1 MLQAALA
8 MRRVLSP
15 FKVVA
20 DLLHESLVLSVT
32 RREKSLFGLLAF
44 HEIGK
49 VLLDDRLDVLAGFA
63 RAAEIGHL
71 GCLICFE
78 FLLRRLQV
86 SHLVHSR

>member
-15 FKVVA
+15 FNVVA

-32 RREKSLFGLLAF
+32 RRKKSFLGLLAF

-49 VLLDDRLDVLAGFA
+49 VLRDDRLDVLAGL
-63 RAAEIGHL
+63 ENGHL
-71 GCLICFE
+71 GCLICLE